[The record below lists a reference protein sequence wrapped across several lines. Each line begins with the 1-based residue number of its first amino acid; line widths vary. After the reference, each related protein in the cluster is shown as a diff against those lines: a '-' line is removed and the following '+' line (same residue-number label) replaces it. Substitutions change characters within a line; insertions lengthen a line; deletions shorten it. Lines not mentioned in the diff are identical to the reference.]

1 MNTTCKSLRLRLYL
15 IVYLSTANAA
25 SWSVF
30 FFFVVQIHIV
40 FNVLI
45 NLSRS
50 NHATCTLCGQDAPEH
65 IRVFIACV
73 SMHKYLCVMSQV
85 VDTQSH

>member
-1 MNTTCKSLRLRLYL
+1 MNTTCKSLHLRLYP

-25 SWSVF
+25 SWSI

-40 FNVLI
+40 FNVLV

-50 NHATCTLCGQDAPEH
+50 NHATCTLCGQHALEH
-65 IRVFIACV
+65 IQVFIACV

-85 VDTQSH
+85 VDTHSH